1 MRTTPILILLTG
13 FLLVESVANA
23 QKKRQARPAQET
35 REGRG
40 TEQSETDKKQA
51 SGFTEPQDQRIM
63 LLNAYNF
70 DFGGT
75 KLASNYVGHLN
86 LFAPALDNKKR
97 WGFNT
102 GIMKISYGQ
111 KDTTGGEGVIKKEN
125 ILINPLDTLY
135 NGMKYLRQLNSHS
148 TVKKNTI
155 WSFYVQ
161 PFFELTRENKSQH
174 VFLHLHMELVAS
186 KFTAVTSIKTIAQ
199 DTSVF
204 DGNRGLVFRSRV
216 SDKSTYNI
224 NALSGYFG
232 IGPTFDLQP
241 WKKASFFFQ
250 PTIGVTSN
258 KPSPSSIDIDSP
270 SQSSATTRGQKARTW
285 HSFYLVRA
293 YYTQKVNDDA
303 TIVVGADIRGLLPL
317 YAPQYAAYIG
327 LNLQLDSILKLIKP
341 ASSEE

>member
-1 MRTTPILILLTG
+1 MRTILILLIVS
-13 FLLVESVANA
+13 LLAQLTANS
-23 QKKRQARPAQET
+23 QRKRQARPVQESK
-35 REGRG
+35 EIVASK
-40 TEQSETDKKQA
+40 EKEASEKQK
-51 SGFTEPQDQRIM
+51 SDFTEPQDQRIM

-70 DFGGT
+70 DFGEN

-86 LFAPALDNKKR
+86 LFAPSLDNKR
-97 WGFNT
+97 QWGFNT

-111 KDTTGGEGVIKKEN
+111 KDTASGEGILRKEN

-135 NGMKYLRQLNSHS
+135 NGMKYLRQLNAHT

-161 PFFELTRENKSQH
+161 PFFELTRKNKSQH

-199 DTSVF
+199 DTAIF
-204 DGNRGLVFRSRV
+204 DGNRGLVLRSRV
-216 SDKSTYNI
+216 WDKSTYSV

-232 IGPTFDLQP
+232 LGPTFDLQP

-250 PTIGVTSN
+250 PTIGFTSN
-258 KPSPSSIDIDSP
+258 KPSPSSVDIDNP
-270 SQSSATTRGQKARTW
+270 LQSSVTTRGQKERTW

-303 TIVVGADIRGLLPL
+303 TIIVGTDIRGLLPL

-341 ASSEE
+341 SSEEE